1 VADDPRLVSTYE
13 HIAEE
18 AAMQKKWQDVV
29 NATTAEL
36 KLDPA
41 GSPQVW
47 YFDALGNLNIGN
59 PDTAEA
65 SARKSLA
72 MDPQHTC
79 PNTEQLLAVIL
90 AGKGQ
95 LAEAL
100 HHLQNSLTYVKG
112 PNVDV
117 IKQQIA
123 QLEKALPPGSN

>member
-1 VADDPRLVSTYE
+1 
-13 HIAEE
+13 
-18 AAMQKKWQDVV
+18 MQKKWQDVV

-59 PDTAEA
+59 TDTAEA

-72 MDPQHTC
+72 MDPQHTV

-90 AGKGQ
+90 AGKGE
-95 LAEAL
+95 LGEAL
-100 HHLQNSLTYVKG
+100 KHLQNSLTYVKPG
-112 PNVDV
+112 PNADI

-123 QLEKALPPGSN
+123 QLEKALPQGSN